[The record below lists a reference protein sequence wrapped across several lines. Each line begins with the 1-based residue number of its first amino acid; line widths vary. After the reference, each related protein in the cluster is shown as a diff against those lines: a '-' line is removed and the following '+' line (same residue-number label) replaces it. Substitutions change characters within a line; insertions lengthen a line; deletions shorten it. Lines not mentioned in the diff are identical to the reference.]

1 MRVVAAAALLA
12 SGLVHLDLYFRYGY
26 RYYPDANLGRSFV
39 LNGVASSIV
48 AAALL
53 VRRDAI
59 IRIAGIAVA
68 AATLVAFFMSRNLDK
83 GIFGFTEKGFV
94 PSPQAAIAFIAEI
107 VALVV
112 LLASFV
118 PALHWRRQAV
128 VNPAFGGALA
138 VIVIAVGIVAPVLWA
153 RDIGSSSSSSDTA
166 AAATTTVAGATT
178 TTVAAAGGATTT
190 VGGATATTVAA
201 AGGATATTTVAA
213 GATATTT
220 VAAGGATTAAG
231 PSTAAPSASTTAV
244 TIKGFSFDPKAAT
257 VTVGETITWTNED
270 GTDHNVKAS
279 DDSFDSGNLGE
290 GATFSQT
297 FNAAGT
303 FDYVCTI
310 HPGMKATVTVTG

>member
-1 MRVVAAAALLA
+1 
-12 SGLVHLDLYFRYGY
+12 
-26 RYYPDANLGRSFV
+26 
-39 LNGVASSIV
+39 
-48 AAALL
+48 
-53 VRRDAI
+53 
-59 IRIAGIAVA
+59 
-68 AATLVAFFMSRNLDK
+68 MSRNLDK

-128 VNPAFGGALA
+128 VNPAVGGALA
-138 VIVIAVGIVAPVLWA
+138 LIVIAIGIVA
-153 RDIGSSSSSSDTA
+153 
-166 AAATTTVAGATT
+166 
-178 TTVAAAGGATTT
+178 AGG
-190 VGGATATTVAA
+190 VGTGHRLQLVVVRH
-201 AGGATATTTVAA
+201 GRGRHHHRRRRDHHHGRRRRRRDHHRRRRDRNHRRRRRRRDATTTVAA

-270 GTDHNVKAS
+270 GTDHNVKAVRRQ
-279 DDSFDSGNLGE
+279 LRQRE
-290 GATFSQT
+290 
-297 FNAAGT
+297 
-303 FDYVCTI
+303 
-310 HPGMKATVTVTG
+310 PR